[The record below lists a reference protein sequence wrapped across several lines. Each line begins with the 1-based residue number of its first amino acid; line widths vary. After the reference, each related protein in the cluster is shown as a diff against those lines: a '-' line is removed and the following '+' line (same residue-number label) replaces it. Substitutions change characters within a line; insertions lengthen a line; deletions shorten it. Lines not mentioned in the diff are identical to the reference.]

1 MTSTHVR
8 LPQKEAS
15 RLLLR
20 NSVLDSMRELLTE
33 KDWSEVTL
41 TVLAKRAGVS
51 RQTLYNEFGS
61 RQGLAEAYALRLA
74 DGFVDAVD
82 EAMVANEGR
91 SVAALMAGFGS
102 FFASSASDPLVQS
115 LLTGEAKPDLL
126 RLITTDSAV
135 IIDRA
140 SARLAESFQRG
151 WIQASAAD
159 AGILARAV
167 ARLGLSYISMP
178 PESGASVA
186 EDLGTLLGPFIDVAR
201 QERSDVARGARGG
214 L

>member
-1 MTSTHVR
+1 MTSTPTR

-20 NSVLDSMRELLTE
+20 TSVLDSMRELLTE
-33 KDWSEVTL
+33 RDWSEVTL
-41 TVLAKRAGVS
+41 TVLAKHAGVS

-82 EAMVANEGR
+82 EAMVANDGR
-91 SVAALMAGFGS
+91 AVEALTAGFGS
-102 FFASSASDPLVQS
+102 FFASSATDPLVIS

-135 IIDRA
+135 IIERA
-140 SARLAESFQRG
+140 SSRLAESFQRG
-151 WIQASAAD
+151 WIQASPAD
-159 AGILARAV
+159 AGILARAI

-178 PESGASVA
+178 PESEASVA
-186 EDLGTLLGPFIDVAR
+186 EDLGILLGPFIDVAR
-201 QERSDVARGARGG
+201 EGRAEEGRAGEGV
-214 L
+214 